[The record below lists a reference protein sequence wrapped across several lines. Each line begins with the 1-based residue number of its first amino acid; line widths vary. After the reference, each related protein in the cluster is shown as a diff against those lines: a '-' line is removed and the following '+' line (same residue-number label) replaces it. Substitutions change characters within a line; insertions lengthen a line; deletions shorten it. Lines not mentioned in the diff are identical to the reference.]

1 MQSYSPSLSREYQ
14 STTSPIRESTAKC
27 QCPSSRSN
35 DLIRSQLCSISQ
47 DILKEFKQT
56 LTPTKICHSLISK
69 LRWPREL
76 NALQLQKTHAN
87 RKSTSKSRKHHQF
100 DSKWYKCSQHN
111 QIPFI
116 CSAFLCLVVLW
127 AFAACAL
134 SNWESCFLNL
144 QVFFLFA
151 VHWAL
156 STTVVNGN
164 LEMPKIASGLTAKE
178 WTDAIV

>member
-14 STTSPIRESTAKC
+14 STTSLIRESTAKC
-27 QCPSSRSN
+27 QCPSSHSN

-47 DILKEFKQT
+47 DMLKEFKQT
-56 LTPTKICHSLISK
+56 LKPTKMCHSLISK

-76 NALQLQKTHAN
+76 NTLQPQTHAN

-100 DSKWYKCSQHN
+100 DSKWCKCSQHN

-127 AFAACAL
+127 AFARVRCQIEKVVFLICRCFFYLQCIEL
-134 SNWESCFLNL
+134 SR
-144 QVFFLFA
+144 
-151 VHWAL
+151 
-156 STTVVNGN
+156 
-164 LEMPKIASGLTAKE
+164 PP
-178 WTDAIV
+178 